1 MHLWGNLLIE
11 NEFLNDKVE
20 VIHEGLL
27 NILSD
32 IVIESRLNVEWLVRF
47 LNLLDPHVER
57 VKFVFDQVIEVVGG
71 VEDTINGSHKEREES

>member
-1 MHLWGNLLIE
+1 MQLWGNLLIE